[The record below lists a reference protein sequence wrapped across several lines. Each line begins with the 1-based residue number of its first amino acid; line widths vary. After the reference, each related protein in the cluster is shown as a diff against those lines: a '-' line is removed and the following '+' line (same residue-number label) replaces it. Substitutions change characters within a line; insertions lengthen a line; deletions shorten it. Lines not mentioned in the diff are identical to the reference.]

1 MAPLS
6 RYNENKFSFVYKKLV
21 VYSYGELCGYFMV
34 FDIFYGKNRQ
44 KVVYYPYMRK
54 LMNEM

>member
-1 MAPLS
+1 MK
-6 RYNENKFSFVYKKLV
+6 NKFSFVYKKLV